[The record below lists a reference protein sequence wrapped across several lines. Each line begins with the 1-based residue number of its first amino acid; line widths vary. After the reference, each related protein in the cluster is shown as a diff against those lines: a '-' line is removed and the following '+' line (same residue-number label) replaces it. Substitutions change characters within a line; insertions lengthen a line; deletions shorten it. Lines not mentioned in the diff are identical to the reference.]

1 MATQRLDIS
10 GPHVYMSPDEIK
22 RRYDDL
28 VQLHR
33 RHLQRYDV
41 KMPSEGSNKALHLIY
56 LHKYMRML
64 VHKDTVS
71 AFVRSVNPRAGA
83 DQQVRHLAADG
94 WYVLNRGNAISENET
109 VPNGYHMLRDVTT
122 VKPDFLHRRLRRVG
136 RVAATTFEELKAVYD
151 FRCAT
156 CGSRENAAPLLNPD
170 GVVELQQ
177 GHMHPGRPPALDNTI
192 PQCQYCNQTYR
203 DNFIFDQNGRV
214 TALYNAN
221 FVLRSDPSVR
231 NAILR
236 VLSPETPDD

>member
-1 MATQRLDIS
+1 MVTQRLGIS
-10 GPHVYMSPDEIK
+10 GPHVYMSPDEIE
-22 RRYDDL
+22 RRYAEL
-28 VQLHR
+28 VRLHR

-41 KMPSEGSNKALHLIY
+41 RMPAAGSNKALHLIY
-56 LHKYMRML
+56 LHKYIGTL

-94 WYVLNRGNAISENET
+94 WYVLNRGNVINENEN

-156 CGSRENAAPLLNPD
+156 CGNREGAAPLLNPD

-177 GHMHPGRPPALDNTI
+177 GHMHPGQPLMLNNTI

-203 DNFIFDQNGRV
+203 DNFVFDQNGRI

-221 FVLRSDPSVR
+221 FVLRSDRAVQTEIQR
-231 NAILR
+231 LLNQ
-236 VLSPETPDD
+236 TPDGG